1 MRNTQGL
8 RRVTHDKSSLIVM
21 TGATSGLGIEA
32 ARSLVERQ
40 NVHLIIGSRAPDR
53 ADALRAVVPTE
64 RLTVFRLDTSSLA
77 SVHTFANA
85 VHEKRGARL
94 ISALG
99 LNAGMLGGER
109 LQLTEAGVEQT
120 FATNCLGH
128 VALVDQL
135 RRALAP
141 GAIVLMT
148 ASQSHNPADRLTKL
162 LGYRGAIF
170 PNAEF
175 VVRGKLDELAGPA
188 QASRDRYATSK
199 LCCLLWTFAMAR
211 LTQDEDIRFLAYD
224 PGAVPATQL
233 ARNLDFFSRIGWERL
248 LPLAVPVLPSFTT
261 PQASGR
267 SLARLLANPKV
278 APQTG
283 QYLDHRAQ
291 PATLWP
297 KARCTAWQNDLLN
310 VCAGLTAS

>member
-1 MRNTQGL
+1 MTQDG
-8 RRVTHDKSSLIVM
+8 SSLIVM
-21 TGATSGLGIEA
+21 TGATSGIGLEA
-32 ARSLVERQ
+32 ARSLAERQ
-40 NVHLIIGSRAPDR
+40 NLHLIIGARSPDR
-53 ADALRAVVPTE
+53 ADALRALVPTE
-64 RLTVFRLDTSSLA
+64 RLTVLRLDTSSLA
-77 SVHTFANA
+77 SVHAFAKS

-128 VALVDQL
+128 FALADQL
-135 RRALAP
+135 KRALAP
-141 GAIVLMT
+141 GAIVLIT
-148 ASQSHNPADRLTKL
+148 ASQSHNPDDRLTRL

-170 PNAEF
+170 PSAES
-175 VVRGKLDELAGPA
+175 VAHGRLDESVGPA

-211 LTQDEDIRFLAYD
+211 LTPGEDIRFIAYD

-233 ARNLDFFSRIGWERL
+233 ARELDFSSRIGWERL

-267 SLARLLANPKV
+267 SLALLLANPKV

-283 QYLDHRAQ
+283 QYLDHRLQ

-297 KARCTAWQNDLLN
+297 KAKCTAWQNDLLN
-310 VCAGLTAS
+310 VCASLTTS

>member
-1 MRNTQGL
+1 
-8 RRVTHDKSSLIVM
+8 M
-21 TGATSGLGIEA
+21 TGATSGIGLEA
-32 ARSLVERQ
+32 ARSLTERQ
-40 NVHLIIGSRAPDR
+40 NLHLIIGARSPDR

-64 RLTVFRLDTSSLA
+64 RLTVLRLDTSSLA
-77 SVHTFANA
+77 SVHAFAKA
-85 VHEKRGARL
+85 VHEKRGTRL

-128 VALVDQL
+128 FALADQL
-135 RRALAP
+135 KRALAP
-141 GAIVLMT
+141 GAIVLIT
-148 ASQSHNPADRLTKL
+148 ASQSHNPADRLTRL

-170 PNAEF
+170 PSAES
-175 VVRGKLDELAGPA
+175 VAHGRLDESVGPA
-188 QASRDRYATSK
+188 QAARDRYATSK

-211 LTQDEDIRFLAYD
+211 LTPGEDIRFIAYD

-233 ARNLDFFSRIGWERL
+233 ARDLDFSSRIGWERL

-267 SLARLLANPKV
+267 SLALLLANPKV

-283 QYLDHRAQ
+283 QYLDHRLQ

-297 KARCTAWQNDLLN
+297 KAKCTAWQNDLLN
-310 VCAGLTAS
+310 VCAGLTTS

>member
-1 MRNTQGL
+1 VTQDE
-8 RRVTHDKSSLIVM
+8 RSLIVM
-21 TGATSGLGIEA
+21 TGATSGIGLEA
-32 ARSLVERQ
+32 ARSLAERQ
-40 NVHLIIGSRAPDR
+40 NVDLIIGARSPDR
-53 ADALRAVVPTE
+53 ANALRVVVPTE
-64 RLTVFRLDTSSLA
+64 RLTVLHLDTSSLA
-77 SVHTFANA
+77 SVHAFANA

-128 VALVDQL
+128 FALADQL
-135 RRALAP
+135 KRAFTP

-170 PNAEF
+170 PNAES
-175 VVRGKLDELAGPA
+175 VVHGRLDESAGPA

-211 LTQDEDIRFLAYD
+211 LTPGEDIRFLAYD

-233 ARNLDFFSRIGWERL
+233 ARHLDFSSRIGWERL

-267 SLARLLANPKV
+267 SLALLLANPKV

-283 QYLDHRAQ
+283 QYLDHRLQ

-297 KARCTAWQNDLLN
+297 KARSTAWQNDLLN
-310 VCAGLTAS
+310 VCTGLTAS